1 MNITSHYSTTIKKLS
16 HYSKT
21 EQIQTATIDT
31 LLLYYQAIILLWKKA
46 YRSLCYYT
54 STVVFMYTKEAHR
67 SSSLTSHYFI
77 SQSILKCV
85 VPLSFHTQGFEERSL
100 SPRLGLEKSSTFTL
114 PAKPASLRHLSPH
127 SLLPA
132 SLYFSLTFSLSST
145 YIVLY

>member
-54 STVVFMYTKEAHR
+54 STVLFMYTKEGHR
-67 SSSLTSHYFI
+67 SSSLTSQYFEG
-77 SQSILKCV
+77 
-85 VPLSFHTQGFEERSL
+85 PRSSAL
-100 SPRLGLEKSSTFTL
+100 T
-114 PAKPASLRHLSPH
+114 
-127 SLLPA
+127 
-132 SLYFSLTFSLSST
+132 SLYFGGQSRTT
-145 YIVLY
+145 NY